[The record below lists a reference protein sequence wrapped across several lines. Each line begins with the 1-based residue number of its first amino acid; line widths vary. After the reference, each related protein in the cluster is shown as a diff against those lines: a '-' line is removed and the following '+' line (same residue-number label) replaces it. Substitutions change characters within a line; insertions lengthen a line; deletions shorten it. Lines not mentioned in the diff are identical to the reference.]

1 MVHVLEVMSFT
12 PIASGLLVVHFIF
25 TTARA
30 VPSKKMTFLST
41 GLKSLSHFAKCGGLK
56 KFTQSPKRVSYR
68 HMSSANLGTAV
79 AVPGANPRDGEYVP
93 HLGLSFRVMLC
104 FESKRGGRFPC
115 KKWSFAAHFGTA
127 TVLLIFFVFGPATV
141 VEFRAECILEKRF
154 NCETNTKIEGYT
166 LQANQI
172 PTKMKLCLGFV
183 WSQLKGYA
191 TNLTAN
197 GGLEMDFFPK
207 DVSSQGSSEDCWRI
221 SHHTYPTHIS
231 HHTYPT
237 HIHHTTHIP
246 HISIQNVSHQY
257 VSHQC
262 VSIQNV
268 CISRFAI
275 RIPAIRIRSTRIP
288 PIRIH
293 AMRIHSMR
301 IHSKGVHQQES

>member
-30 VPSKKMTFLST
+30 VPPKKMTFLST

-79 AVPGANPRDGEYVP
+79 ASILGARCKPEGWGICTSSGPLLPSEVV
-93 HLGLSFRVMLC
+93 LRV
-104 FESKRGGRFPC
+104 EARNGFPA
-115 KKWSFAAHFGTA
+115 KKWSFAAHFGTH
-127 TVLLIFFVFGPATV
+127 VFFWIFFVFGPATV
-141 VEFRAECILEKRF
+141 VEFRPSALERRF
-154 NCETNTKIEGYT
+154 NCETNTKFEGYR

-197 GGLEMDFFPK
+197 GG
-207 DVSSQGSSEDCWRI
+207 
-221 SHHTYPTHIS
+221 
-231 HHTYPT
+231 
-237 HIHHTTHIP
+237 
-246 HISIQNVSHQY
+246 
-257 VSHQC
+257 
-262 VSIQNV
+262 
-268 CISRFAI
+268 
-275 RIPAIRIRSTRIP
+275 
-288 PIRIH
+288 
-293 AMRIHSMR
+293 
-301 IHSKGVHQQES
+301 